1 MATRRPSVVNR
12 RIARFMVAIVT
23 FLILATSSTGPANAG
38 MIGGTWIQ
46 SYAGVTS
53 TGVYVSVV
61 PVTAPFS
68 NRWYSVEGGKAK
80 IITTSEKSFTRSW
93 WAQSARYRL
102 SGNGGLAL
110 WGQNVRY
117 GDTTGWPSGGY
128 SSLWT
133 FQGAKANRIALNF
146 SAAIAN
152 SPLGQSSGHAY
163 WFECSLASM
172 YSCKLFHATS
182 TSAKLEVPNS
192 AGLNPEGLPTGVAS
206 PVTIGDAFDVGAGT
220 LLVAATR
227 FDATG
232 CELQLVIVG
241 PSGTHADVACAPF
254 NPAWTGFI
262 PFQGKIIGPGGLIY
276 ENGATFRWI
285 PANQEGAPII
295 LTSQP
300 VAGGSELFFFG
311 HLEGGDQSNLY
322 AWNGTVTRLV
332 GQFEPSPLAFIS
344 GRPYLAAIPACDGA
358 ACEKN
363 RTMNIYDLGVQPA
376 VKVASAT
383 IGWANYYDIPSYPYC
398 VACVARM
405 GFEGFKGK
413 LYFSKY
419 GSTGVE
425 IYRWDPKTKKTTL
438 FKNIRA
444 GAKSS
449 FPFEFK
455 AVGSWM
461 YFFADSNGKRG
472 PELWAT
478 NGTSVTK
485 LLEGP

>member
-1 MATRRPSVVNR
+1 MAIRRPSVVNR
-12 RIARFMVAIVT
+12 RIARFMVAIAT
-23 FLILATSSTGPANAG
+23 SLTLATSSTGPAYAG
-38 MIGGTWIQ
+38 MIGQTWLQ

-53 TGVYVSVV
+53 TGVYVSVF
-61 PVTAPFS
+61 PMTAPFT
-68 NRWYSVEGGKAK
+68 NRWYSVESGKAK
-80 IITTSEKSFTRSW
+80 AITTSEKSFKRPW
-93 WAQSARYRL
+93 FASAVRYRL
-102 SGNGGLAL
+102 SGGGGVAV
-110 WGQNVRY
+110 WGTVVPG
-117 GDTTGWPSGGY
+117 GDQTGY
-128 SSLWT
+128 SRSSAFAVWT
-133 FQGAKANRIALNF
+133 FRGATATRIA
-146 SAAIAN
+146 
-152 SPLGQSSGHAY
+152 QSSSSAEVVSPIGSSAGHAY
-163 WFECSLASM
+163 WLECVWNTQPQSCSL
-172 YSCKLFHATS
+172 HHGTS
-182 TSAKLEVPNS
+182 TSGPAEVPNP
-192 AGLNPEGLPTGVAS
+192 AGITALFNSTLYVGAY
-206 PVTIGDAFDVGAGT
+206 DAFDAGAGT
-220 LLVAATR
+220 VLVPIASGT
-227 FDATG
+227 TG
-232 CELQLVIVG
+232 CEFQLVILTPG
-241 PSGTHADVACAPF
+241 GSQLDATCAPS
-254 NPAWTGFI
+254 NYAWTGFI
-262 PFQGKIIGPGGLIY
+262 SFQGKIVGPGGLTY
-276 ENGATFRWI
+276 QNGAISRWI
-285 PANQEGAPII
+285 PANREGAPII

-300 VAGGSELFFFG
+300 VTAGSELFFFG
-311 HLEGGDQSNLY
+311 HLEGSDQSNLY
-322 AWNGTVTRLV
+322 AWNGTATRLV

-344 GRPYLAAIPACDGA
+344 GRPYLAVTPAFCGV

-376 VKVASAT
+376 VKVVSAT

-398 VACVARM
+398 VACHPRL

-478 NGTSVTK
+478 NGTTVTK